1 MEKYCMDCMS
11 PKGENEVCPSCGA
24 KGGGILVPHQLK
36 QGTVL
41 SRRYL
46 VGKAIGQGGF
56 GITYIGRDLRLDMK
70 IAIKEYYPSG
80 YANRNVSVSPDITI
94 SNKRQEAFHR
104 RCVAEL

>member
-46 VGKAIGQGGF
+46 VVRPLGRADLALPILA
-56 GITYIGRDLRLDMK
+56 GI
-70 IAIKEYYPSG
+70 
-80 YANRNVSVSPDITI
+80 
-94 SNKRQEAFHR
+94 
-104 RCVAEL
+104 